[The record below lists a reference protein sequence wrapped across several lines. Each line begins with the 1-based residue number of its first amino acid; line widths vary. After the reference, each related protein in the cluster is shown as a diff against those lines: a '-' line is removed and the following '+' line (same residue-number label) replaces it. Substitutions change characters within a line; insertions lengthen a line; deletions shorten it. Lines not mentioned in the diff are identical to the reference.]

1 MLKSKFITLTP
12 FQISVLLGQAAPDE
26 DNMVNYKAFS
36 FKVKAMI
43 DELFNL
49 ETMSQVAKYI
59 QQGVVSEEMAEMPMI
74 TNLELFKLFKQFD
87 KNLNGILELNEY
99 IDCLKS

>member
-1 MLKSKFITLTP
+1 M
-12 FQISVLLGQAAPDE
+12 
-26 DNMVNYKAFS
+26 
-36 FKVKAMI
+36 
-43 DELFNL
+43 
-49 ETMSQVAKYI
+49 AKYI

>member
-49 ETMSQVAKYI
+49 ETMS
-59 QQGVVSEEMAEMPMI
+59 
-74 TNLELFKLFKQFD
+74 
-87 KNLNGILELNEY
+87 
-99 IDCLKS
+99 